1 MQLLLIFPAFFSSC
15 LEWPVA
21 GHDITAVETNLEE
34 SKAKITSDTDQVDP
48 STGQRVWPFIPRVD
62 GLMWIGHVIWRTP
75 VDFLKPNSVA

>member
-1 MQLLLIFPAFFSSC
+1 MIVFFHATSPHFSRPSFLPAF
-15 LEWPVA
+15 LPVA

-75 VDFLKPNSVA
+75 VDC